1 MYPHMPLASRTNL
14 SRAMSLSTGSM
25 TSFTL
30 LELLGLDLGYFM
42 VKGLSVTILLLR
54 QLRI

>member
-1 MYPHMPLASRTNL
+1 
-14 SRAMSLSTGSM
+14 M

-30 LELLGLDLGYFM
+30 KELLGLDLGYFM